1 MDLTAV
7 YSILFVISLIIPIVY
22 FMISK
27 NKRDPW
33 IFLLHISICIVNL
46 GYLILSASR
55 SLELALF
62 ANKLAYFGQIFV
74 IMSMLLII
82 TRLCGFKFGKALPIS
97 LVAIGCIMFALILT
111 TGHLDWYY
119 KSVSLEFVDGAA
131 KLVKEYGPLHPTY
144 LIYVL
149 AYFVAMLT
157 VIFYSVNKKRVGSQ
171 KLAGLMLAVVFSN
184 IGMWLVEKIVPLNF
198 EFLSVSYLMSEIILL
213 ITNWM
218 LSDYVHVSDV
228 STPTEERQRVILVGS
243 GERQKRVE
251 EIISHLPEGTSLS
264 PRQLDI
270 LEGILDG
277 RTRKEIAAD
286 LHLSENTVK
295 MHTSSLY
302 KALGVCSRDEIYAML
317 GSDKN
322 D

>member
-1 MDLTAV
+1 M
-7 YSILFVISLIIPIVY
+7 YSIIFIISLIISIVY
-22 FMISK
+22 FVLNK

-33 IFLLHISICIVNL
+33 SFLLHISICIVNL

-55 SLELALF
+55 TVELALF
-62 ANKLAYFGQIFV
+62 ANKLAYFGQIFL

-82 TRLCGFKFGKALPIS
+82 IGHCGFKFGRALPIS
-97 LVAIGCIMFALILT
+97 LTVVGGIMFCIILT

-119 KSVSLEFVDGAA
+119 KSVSLEIVNGAA

-149 AYFVAMLT
+149 AYFGAMLAI
-157 VIFYSVNKKRVGSQ
+157 IFYSIKKKRVGSQ

-198 EFLSVSYLMSEIILL
+198 EFLSVSYLMSALIIL
-213 ITNWM
+213 IINWM
-218 LSDYVHVSDV
+218 LKDYVHVSDV
-228 STPTEERQRVILVGS
+228 PTQSEERQRVILVDS
-243 GERQKRVE
+243 GERQHRVE

-277 RTRKEIAAD
+277 RTRKEIATD

-302 KALGVCSRDEIYAML
+302 KALGIGSRDEIYAML
-317 GSDKN
+317 GSNKN
-322 D
+322 T